1 MYMGG
6 VELSGVTGHAL
17 VFHLELAESRL
28 ERAGDV
34 RESEMMIVES
44 LSNRRS
50 FPGARAAAFNQLLQL
65 VHPPNPL
72 GDRAEKA
79 ALVRLVVVLA
89 VAGLADTLNEAHLL
103 EEAGVVADTGLADA
117 ELGGDFVEGERL
129 LTDEREREDP
139 SSDPR
144 ESVIL
149 PEHSSS
155 FNKAFNFGAHGG
167 EISALSTF
175 SQY

>member
-1 MYMGG
+1 MYMGV
-6 VELSGVTGHAL
+6 VELSGVTRHAL
-17 VFHLELAESRL
+17 VFHLELAESGL

-34 RESEMMIVES
+34 RESEMMIVEP
-44 LSNRRS
+44 LPDRGS
-50 FPGARAAAFNQLLQL
+50 FLGARAAAFDQLLQL

-79 ALVRLVVVLA
+79 ALVGLVVILS
-89 VAGLADTLNEAHLL
+89 VAGLADALDEPHLL
-103 EEAGVVADTGLADA
+103 EEAGVIADAGLADA
-117 ELGGDFVEGERL
+117 ELGGDFVERERL

-149 PEHSSS
+149 PQNSSS
-155 FNKAFNFGAHGG
+155 FNEAFNFGAHGG

>member
-1 MYMGG
+1 MYMGV

-72 GDRAEKA
+72 ADPRKKLGP
-79 ALVRLVVVLA
+79 VRLEEALP
-89 VAGLADTLNEAHLL
+89 VAGLPARPNKANWP
-103 EEAGVVADTGLADA
+103 
-117 ELGGDFVEGERL
+117 GERVSL
-129 LTDEREREDP
+129 L
-139 SSDPR
+139 
-144 ESVIL
+144 
-149 PEHSSS
+149 
-155 FNKAFNFGAHGG
+155 A
-167 EISALSTF
+167 
-175 SQY
+175 